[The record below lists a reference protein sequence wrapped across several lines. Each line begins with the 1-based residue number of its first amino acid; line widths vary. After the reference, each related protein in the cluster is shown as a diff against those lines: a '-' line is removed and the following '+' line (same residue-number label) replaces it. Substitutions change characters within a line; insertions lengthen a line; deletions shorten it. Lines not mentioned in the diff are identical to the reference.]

1 MADVFI
7 HPGRLQGVIEPPP
20 AKSDAH
26 RALIAAGLAGSA
38 KQVSGLPQILSDD
51 LQATQ
56 RCLRALF
63 DGQPQL
69 DCGESGTTL
78 RLLVPVAAA
87 LGPGRRAERLCF
99 IGRGRLPQRPL
110 DEYRSILG
118 DAGVELQFP
127 AAGSLPL
134 YLQGHMRPGTF
145 RVPGH
150 VSSQYISG
158 LLMALPLLPGPSR
171 IILTTPLE
179 SAPYVAMTL
188 RTLAS
193 FGITVDILPDGYQ
206 VPGGQHYC
214 PAAYHIEK
222 DYSQAAFW
230 LTAAYAGSTLEIAG
244 LPADTAQGDR
254 VVVGLLD
261 DFRRR
266 REEYQIDAAQIPDL
280 VPILAAAAALTSAI
294 TRITHA
300 GRLRL
305 KESDRLAAT
314 RQALYDIGADVEE
327 DGDGLV
333 IRGGTFSRRGCRE
346 GRLPGGTADS
356 YADHRIAMTLA
367 VAALSTEHGVL
378 LRRAEAV
385 RKSYPTFFQDFQRL
399 GGVVDEL
406 DLGTKS

>member
-7 HPGRLQGVIEPPP
+7 HPGRLHGTIEPPP

-26 RALIAAGLAGSA
+26 RALIAAGLAGA
-38 KQVSGLPQILSDD
+38 GQGVTGLPEVMPDD
-51 LQATQ
+51 LLATQ
-56 RCLRALF
+56 RCLRALL
-63 DGQPQL
+63 DGQPLL

-78 RLLVPVAAA
+78 RLLIPIAAA
-87 LGPGRRAERLCF
+87 LEPGRRAEKLCF
-99 IGRGRLPQRPL
+99 VGRGRLPQRPL
-110 DEYRSILG
+110 AEYRAILG
-118 DAGVELQFP
+118 GAGAELQFP

-134 YLQGHMRPGTF
+134 YLQGRLQPGTF

-150 VSSQYISG
+150 ISSQYISG
-158 LLMALPLLPGPSR
+158 LLMALPLLSGPSR
-171 IILTTPLE
+171 IVLTTPLE

-193 FGITVDILPDGYQ
+193 FGIAVDVLPDGYHI
-206 VPGGQHYC
+206 PGGQHYH
-214 PAAYHIEK
+214 PAAYCIEK

-230 LTAAYAGSTLEIAG
+230 LTAAYAGSTLELVG

-254 VVVGLLD
+254 AIVGLLD
-261 DFRRR
+261 DFRRQR
-266 REEYQIDAAQIPDL
+266 DEYRIDAAQIPDL
-280 VPILAAAAALTSAI
+280 VPILAAAAALTSAV
-294 TRITHA
+294 TRILHA

-314 RQALYDIGADVEE
+314 RQALADLGADIEE
-327 DGDGLV
+327 DDDGLV
-333 IRGGTFSRRGCRE
+333 IRGGAFSRRDCRE

-367 VAALSTEHGVL
+367 IAALSTEHGVL
-378 LRRAEAV
+378 LRHAEAV

-406 DLGTKS
+406 DLGTQS